1 MIQRIFPGFDLYY
14 ADPAQ
19 PFITAREE
27 QDGLYHDLPK
37 VWSIVHGP
45 QAVLAM
51 LLTSYLAF
59 T

>member
-1 MIQRIFPGFDLYY
+1 MFPGFDLYY

-37 VWSIVHGP
+37 VWSIVPGP